1 MALIK
6 VNISVNDYSY
16 LIVILPIALT
26 MAYLL
31 KKATLKT
38 NVKHNVILNFILTML
53 FFPAGFVH
61 FIWCIYTSIKKRDRN
76 AQ

>member
-53 FFPAGFVH
+53 FFPAGFAHLFGV
-61 FIWCIYTSIKKRDRN
+61 FIH
-76 AQ
+76 Q

>member
-1 MALIK
+1 MAIIK
-6 VNISVNDYSY
+6 MDIHVNDYSY

-53 FFPAGFVH
+53 FFPAGFAH
-61 FIWCIYTSIKKRDRN
+61 FIWCIYTSIKKRKCN